1 MKRITTLL
9 LAITLLAKLTTY
21 GQIDGNKPTQT
32 VNPDSLAKLEAIV
45 LSNPDDLAAH
55 GRLIKC
61 IGIDN
66 PLLVQKYEKL
76 LEKFPSSPV
85 IPFALG
91 ETFANV
97 ESPKARPWLLKAV
110 EREPSMAKAY
120 FLLWIDGERWG
131 DFNTSR
137 EYLRKAMEAE
147 PKNPD
152 YAFYY
157 RSSFKESDPARY
169 LKGMMEM
176 PLLFPESERGAQA
189 LYWLGLFVKEL
200 NEKIQ
205 IYKQL
210 KDSYPPE
217 KSRWSSSGMYDYY
230 YLCLEHMPDKA
241 LELARSMASIQGE
254 GGDTKSWNNRIK
266 LAEDLILIKKLVET
280 GKREEALDAARKVEL
295 ERRSPATDML
305 MLLRAY
311 LEDAEGNTVNAYR
324 TLIRYYAT
332 TPGDE
337 IREAVQKYG
346 EKLGK
351 SRENVYEDIWKIRDS
366 VAVAAT
372 AFSLEQY
379 MEPGKASLPDY
390 RGKVILL
397 TYWFPGC
404 GPCRGEFPY
413 FENVIRKFSKDKVAY
428 IGINISPEQDE
439 YVAPFMK
446 SSGYSFTPLKGES
459 AQQGNLVAR
468 GAPTNYLLDQQ
479 GRIIFKN
486 FRIDGNNE
494 RLLELMI
501 QELLER
507 Q

>member
-1 MKRITTLL
+1 MKKIATLL
-9 LAITLLAKLTTY
+9 LTITLLAKLTVY
-21 GQIDGNKPTQT
+21 GQIDGNKSTQT
-32 VNPDSLAKLEAIV
+32 VNPDSLAKLEGIV

-55 GRLIKC
+55 SRLIKYM
-61 IGIDN
+61 GIDN
-66 PLLVQKYEKL
+66 PLLIKKYEEL
-76 LEKFPSSPV
+76 LKKFPSSATV
-85 IPFALG
+85 PFALG
-91 ETFANV
+91 EAFANV
-97 ESPKARPWLLKAV
+97 ESPKAKPWLLRTV

-131 DFNTSR
+131 DFNASR
-137 EYLRKAMEAE
+137 EYLRKAMETE

-157 RSSFKESDPARY
+157 RSSFKASDTARY
-169 LKGMMEM
+169 RKGMMEM

-189 LYWLGLFVKEL
+189 LYWLGLFVKDM

-210 KDSYPPE
+210 QDSYPPE

-230 YLCLEHMPDKA
+230 YLCLEHIPDKA

-254 GGDTKSWNNRIK
+254 GGYAKSWNNMVK
-266 LAEDLILIKKLVET
+266 LAEDFILIRKFVET
-280 GKREEALDAARKVEL
+280 GKRAEALDVVKRVQL
-295 ERRSPATDML
+295 ERRSQATDMI
-305 MLLRAY
+305 MLFRAD
-311 LEDAEGNTVNAYR
+311 LEDAGGNTVNAYK

-337 IREAVQKYG
+337 VREAVQKYG

-351 SRENVYEDIWKIRDS
+351 SKENMYEDIWKLRDS
-366 VAVAAT
+366 AAVAAT